1 MKKIF
6 IALALAVFL
15 STPAIG
21 NEPDRRQEQSE
32 RRQERDQRAE
42 RADRAPNPY
51 SNAEQ
56 ARQRRIRDAIREA
69 DRPSRGTYRFKA
81 LGERRPDRD

>member
-6 IALALAVFL
+6 IALALAAFL

-21 NEPDRRQEQSE
+21 NDADRRQDRPQRVE
-32 RRQERDQRAE
+32 RV
-42 RADRAPNPY
+42 DRAPNPY

-69 DRPSRGTYRFKA
+69 DRPNRGTYRFKA
-81 LGERRPDRD
+81 LGERRPERN